1 MKITKNTMLKICTLL
16 SAALGTFILV
26 FCEQCLCKWIG
37 SLFTIASPIISM
49 FIDPIEFGEY

>member
-26 FCEQCLCKWIG
+26 LCKWIG